1 MYVENDSQMDKILI
15 KRQAHWYVSEPNLP
29 IIMQQH
35 MLYKRNKLR
44 VAIKKQNDVVKFVKT
59 PQN

>member
-1 MYVENDSQMDKILI
+1 MDKILI